1 MHYTTKRGANK
12 MDPITFGM
20 VFVGASGATLLGLAA
35 LGKKITINETAV
47 KLTLEALKYGSILV
61 LMHKIFNTFL

>member
-1 MHYTTKRGANK
+1 

-20 VFVGASGATLLGLAA
+20 VFVGASGATLIGLAA
-35 LGKKITINETAV
+35 LGKKIRINETAV
-47 KLTLEALKYGSILV
+47 KLTLEVLKYGAIFA